1 MASKQVRRWRCGECD
16 EISTET
22 ELLTAPSP
30 FDAEDTL
37 TGCPHCKKVPVF
49 TAICDEPGCTRAVCA
64 GFPAGA
70 EFGGYRQTCA
80 EHYQGK

>member
-1 MASKQVRRWRCGECD
+1 MASKQVRRWRCSECD
-16 EISTET
+16 EISAET

-30 FDAEDTL
+30 FDAMDTL
-37 TGCPHCKKVPVF
+37 TGCPHCKRVPLF
-49 TAICDEPGCTRAVCA
+49 EAICA
-64 GFPAGA
+64 GFPVGE